1 MQIKHVSEIK
11 DSELEP
17 IRVLV
22 EQYNKSVSG
31 ENQHDIG
38 QEILFSII
46 ELFTIKNKENEE
58 K

>member
-1 MQIKHVSEIK
+1 MIKHVSEIK

-17 IRVLV
+17 IRKLV
-22 EQYNKSVSG
+22 EDYNELYSN
-31 ENQHDIG
+31 ENKYDTERDIA
-38 QEILFSII
+38 FAII